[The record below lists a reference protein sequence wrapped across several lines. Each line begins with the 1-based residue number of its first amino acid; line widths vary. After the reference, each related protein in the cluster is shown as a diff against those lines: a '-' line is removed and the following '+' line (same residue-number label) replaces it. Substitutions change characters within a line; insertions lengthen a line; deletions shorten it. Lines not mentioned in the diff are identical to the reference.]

1 VPTKARPS
9 TTLPT
14 KELTLPQDLPASLT
28 KRGLFLV
35 WIFWPSL
42 RLWLVF
48 WPLLLSCLEN
58 KSLEPRHWL
67 GYHETMRC
75 RWIACLILPA
85 LTLPALAAPETFD
98 FKDPKDG
105 NKIEFKLD
113 APLEK
118 IAGTANAVSGTVTFD
133 PQNPGSTR
141 GKIVVATASM
151 TVPNGMQTSI
161 MRGHQWLDAG
171 KFPEITFEVKDL
183 SNVKTDKD
191 KTSADVAGIFTLH
204 GVSKEVTFPVE
215 MKYLKDKLGEHLGGS
230 QKGDM
235 LVITS
240 TNFSIKRAD
249 YNIMP
254 GKNLDKV
261 ADTIKLTLGV
271 AGAAPK

>member
-1 VPTKARPS
+1 
-9 TTLPT
+9 
-14 KELTLPQDLPASLT
+14 
-28 KRGLFLV
+28 
-35 WIFWPSL
+35 
-42 RLWLVF
+42 
-48 WPLLLSCLEN
+48 
-58 KSLEPRHWL
+58 
-67 GYHETMRC
+67 
-75 RWIACLILPA
+75 LILPA

>member
-1 VPTKARPS
+1 
-9 TTLPT
+9 
-14 KELTLPQDLPASLT
+14 
-28 KRGLFLV
+28 
-35 WIFWPSL
+35 
-42 RLWLVF
+42 
-48 WPLLLSCLEN
+48 
-58 KSLEPRHWL
+58 
-67 GYHETMRC
+67 
-75 RWIACLILPA
+75 LILPA

-191 KTSADVAGIFTLH
+191 KTSADVVGIFTLH

>member
-1 VPTKARPS
+1 
-9 TTLPT
+9 
-14 KELTLPQDLPASLT
+14 
-28 KRGLFLV
+28 
-35 WIFWPSL
+35 
-42 RLWLVF
+42 
-48 WPLLLSCLEN
+48 
-58 KSLEPRHWL
+58 
-67 GYHETMRC
+67 M
-75 RWIACLILPA
+75 PA

-113 APLEK
+113 APMEK

-171 KFPEITFEVKDL
+171 KYPEITFEVKDL
-183 SNVKTDKD
+183 SNVKTEKD
-191 KTSADVAGIFTLH
+191 KTTADVAGVFTLH

-261 ADTIKLTLGV
+261 ADIIKLTLGV

>member
-1 VPTKARPS
+1 
-9 TTLPT
+9 
-14 KELTLPQDLPASLT
+14 
-28 KRGLFLV
+28 
-35 WIFWPSL
+35 
-42 RLWLVF
+42 
-48 WPLLLSCLEN
+48 
-58 KSLEPRHWL
+58 
-67 GYHETMRC
+67 
-75 RWIACLILPA
+75 LILPA

-113 APLEK
+113 APMEK

-191 KTSADVAGIFTLH
+191 KTTADVAGIFTLH

>member
-1 VPTKARPS
+1 
-9 TTLPT
+9 
-14 KELTLPQDLPASLT
+14 
-28 KRGLFLV
+28 
-35 WIFWPSL
+35 
-42 RLWLVF
+42 
-48 WPLLLSCLEN
+48 
-58 KSLEPRHWL
+58 
-67 GYHETMRC
+67 MRC

-113 APLEK
+113 APMEK

-171 KFPEITFEVKDL
+171 KYPEITFEVKDL
-183 SNVKTDKD
+183 SNVKTEKD
-191 KTSADVAGIFTLH
+191 KTTADVAGVFTLH

-261 ADTIKLTLGV
+261 ADIIKLTLGV

>member
-1 VPTKARPS
+1 
-9 TTLPT
+9 
-14 KELTLPQDLPASLT
+14 
-28 KRGLFLV
+28 
-35 WIFWPSL
+35 
-42 RLWLVF
+42 
-48 WPLLLSCLEN
+48 
-58 KSLEPRHWL
+58 
-67 GYHETMRC
+67 M
-75 RWIACLILPA
+75 PA

>member
-1 VPTKARPS
+1 
-9 TTLPT
+9 
-14 KELTLPQDLPASLT
+14 
-28 KRGLFLV
+28 
-35 WIFWPSL
+35 
-42 RLWLVF
+42 
-48 WPLLLSCLEN
+48 
-58 KSLEPRHWL
+58 
-67 GYHETMRC
+67 MRC

-113 APLEK
+113 APMEK

-171 KFPEITFEVKDL
+171 KYPEITFEVKDL
-183 SNVKTDKD
+183 SNVKTEKD
-191 KTSADVAGIFTLH
+191 KTTADVAGGFTLH